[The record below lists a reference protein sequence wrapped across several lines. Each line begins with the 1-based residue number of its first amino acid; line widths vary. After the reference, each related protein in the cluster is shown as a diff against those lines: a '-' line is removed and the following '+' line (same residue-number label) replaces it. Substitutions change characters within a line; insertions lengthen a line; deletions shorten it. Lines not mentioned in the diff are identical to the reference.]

1 MRILT
6 WNCQGAFRKK
16 YERIAKLVPDL
27 AVIQECEHPDKLT
40 WKNGTPPSSL
50 LWFGEKP
57 SKGLGI
63 FSWTDLTFHALE
75 GFDTGIRYCVPL
87 EVSAP
92 YHFRIVAVW
101 AMDHRKDNLSYS
113 AQVYQAVSLY
123 REFITGADTVFL
135 GDFNSSK
142 RTTPKSRIGNHTTLS
157 TTLDDLWLESAYHH
171 TFHEKQGRETQGT
184 FFRGRDVQKPTHI
197 DYAYIPVR
205 WLRRLQKAV
214 VGNPAEWLSVSD
226 HCPLW
231 VDIQEKEYGVIV

>member
-1 MRILT
+1 MRVLT

-16 YERIAKLVPDL
+16 YAQIARMAPDL
-27 AVIQECEHPDKLT
+27 AVIQECEQLEKLS
-40 WKNGTPPSSL
+40 WKEGNPPVAA
-50 LWFGEKP
+50 LWFGDKP

-63 FSWTDLTFHALE
+63 FSWTGLTLSVLD
-75 GFDTGIRYCVPL
+75 GFDPSIRYCVPV
-87 EVSAP
+87 EVGGLF
-92 YHFRIVAVW
+92 HFRCVAVW

-123 REFITGADTVFL
+123 REFISGGDTVFL

-142 RTTPKSRIGNHTTLS
+142 RTTPRSRIGNHTTLS

-171 TFHEKQGRETQGT
+171 YFHEKQGKETRGT
-184 FFRGRDVQKPTHI
+184 FFRGRDAGKPTHI

-205 WLRRLQKAV
+205 WLRRLHKV
-214 VGNPAEWLSVSD
+214 EVGNPAEWLQQSD

-231 VDIQEKEYGVIV
+231 VDILEKEPGLIT

>member
-16 YERIAKLVPDL
+16 YERIAQLAPDL

-40 WKNGTPPSSL
+40 WKNGSPPLSS

-57 SKGLGI
+57 TKGLGI
-63 FSWTDLTFHALE
+63 FSWTSLRFNALE
-75 GFDTGIRYCVPL
+75 GYDSGIRYCIPL
-87 EVSAP
+87 EVTEP
-92 YHFRIVAVW
+92 FRFRVVAVW
-101 AMDHRKDNLSYS
+101 AMDHRRDNLSYS

-123 REFITGADTVFL
+123 REFISGGDTVFL

-142 RTTPKSRIGNHTTLS
+142 RTTPKSRIGNHITLS

-171 TFHEKQGRETQGT
+171 YFHERQGREKLGT
-184 FFRGRDVQKPTHI
+184 FFRGRDNQKPSHI

-205 WLRRLQKAV
+205 WLRRLRK
-214 VGNPAEWLSVSD
+214 VGVGDPAEWLMISD
-226 HCPLW
+226 HCPLF
-231 VDIQEKEYGVIV
+231 VDIQEKEPGSIL